1 MYTAHKHLQ
10 ILIAL
15 LKKHGVT
22 HLVLSPGARS
32 IPFVRSV
39 EIDPDFTCYSVV
51 DERSAAFFAM
61 GLAQEL
67 NQPVGLACTS
77 STATCNYYSA
87 VVEAYFQQVPLV
99 LLTFDRDQYLLGQME
114 NQMIEQKGMYGIY
127 CQTSITIPNVKD
139 SHDFGYCQR
148 IINEALLEMTHHGG
162 KPVQINI
169 PIFSPDAFNVKQLP
183 EVKKIERLIAGTQSK
198 EWEEKKEN
206 ICSKKKILFVFGQ
219 GKCLTQEEEQALNVF
234 CEQYDCVIATEHMSN
249 VHNKY
254 TLLTYGLAETISD
267 GKFSEYMP
275 DLLISYGG
283 NVSGRLKDL
292 FRTRPN
298 QVEHWSIREDGKL
311 VDIFKNLSVIYEST
325 LLYFLHYF
333 SDTDT
338 ENSNAHEY
346 YKIWEH
352 GVSDAKVRNVKFSNF
367 YVAQKIAENVQP
379 NSIVHTGI
387 LNSTRHMNFFEL
399 DNSIEYYSN
408 IGAFGIDGTLS
419 TFLGQSVATDKMCY
433 LLLGDL
439 SFLYDMNSVSI
450 RHLRGNV
457 RIIVV
462 NNGGGG
468 EFHYI
473 MGKERIP
480 TIDKHISAGHHHSI
494 QGWVES
500 LGFAFYSAH
509 GKEEFDQ
516 QFERFM
522 QYDGEVPAVI
532 EVFTDMEEDAQI
544 TKQVIAEL
552 RQEEMSEKIKRQS
565 LNAGRKL
572 LHNWQRKEMEKE
584 KKTYDK

>member
-39 EIDPDFTCYSVV
+39 EIDSDFICYSVV

-67 NQPVGLACTS
+67 GQPVGLACTS

-87 VVEAYFQQVPLV
+87 VVEAYYQQVPLV
-99 LLTFDRDQYLLGQME
+99 LLTFDRDPYLIGQME
-114 NQMIEQKGMYGIY
+114 NQMIEQKRMYGPY
-127 CQTSITIPNVKD
+127 CQTSITIPQVKD
-139 SHDFGYCQR
+139 NRDFEYCQR
-148 IINEALLEMTHHGG
+148 IVNEALLEMIHRGG

-169 PIFSPDAFNVKQLP
+169 PVFNADAFNVKQLP
-183 EVKKIERLIAGTQSK
+183 EVKKIERLVAGSQYL
-198 EWEEKKEN
+198 EWKQKKDV
-206 ICSKKKILFVFGQ
+206 IRDKKILFVFGQ
-219 GKCLTQEEEQALNVF
+219 GKRLTKEEEKALERF
-234 CEQYDCVIATEHMSN
+234 CEQYDCAIATEHMAN
-249 VHNKY
+249 VHNEY
-254 TLLTYGLAETISD
+254 TILTYGFAETVGN
-267 GKFSEYMP
+267 GKFEDYMP

-292 FRTRPN
+292 FRSRTG

-311 VDIFKNLSVIYEST
+311 IDIFKNLSVIYEST
-325 LLYFLHYF
+325 LLYFLEYF
-333 SDTDT
+333 LDVDATHL
-338 ENSNAHEY
+338 NQHEY
-346 YKIWEH
+346 YKKWKNAVDSI
-352 GVSDAKVRNVKFSNF
+352 KVDNVEFSNF
-367 YVAQKIAENVQP
+367 YVAKKLSEMAQK
-379 NSIVHTGI
+379 NSIIHTGI
-387 LNSTRHMNFFEL
+387 LNSTRQMNFFKL
-399 DNSIEYYSN
+399 DDSIEYYSN
-408 IGAFGIDGTLS
+408 IGAFGIDGTMS
-419 TFLGQSVATDKMCY
+419 TFLGQSVATDKICY

-450 RHLRGNV
+450 RHLKGNV

-494 QGWVES
+494 QGWIES
-500 LGFAFYSAH
+500 LGFEFYSAH
-509 GKEEFDQ
+509 DKEEFDL
-516 QFERFM
+516 QFEKFIK
-522 QYDGEVPAVI
+522 YDGNVPAVM
-532 EVFTDMEEDAQI
+532 EVFTDMEEDARI
-544 TKQVIAEL
+544 TKQVITNL
-552 RQEEMSEKIKRQS
+552 RQEEITEKLKRET
-565 LNAGRKL
+565 LDVGRKL
-572 LHNWQRKEMEKE
+572 LHSWQRKEMEKE
-584 KKTYDK
+584 KK